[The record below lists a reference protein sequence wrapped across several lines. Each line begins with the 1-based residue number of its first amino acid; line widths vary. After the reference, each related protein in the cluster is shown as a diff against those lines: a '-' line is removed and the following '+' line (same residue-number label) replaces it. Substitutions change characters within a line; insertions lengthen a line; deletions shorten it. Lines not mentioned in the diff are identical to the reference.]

1 MAKKTA
7 SSYLPNG
14 GYSLEHGSNYM
25 LDGFQFDTEYG
36 AGPYEKARLP
46 EAKGLSSLP
55 SGMIPM
61 GGNGES
67 SLPDGVEV
75 DMPLD
80 LEDFTKDASQSIAL
94 VDHSWLATQSKP
106 DLSGQRSMEDILEHL
121 SQGRF
126 ENPEVNQFKN
136 LQEAWGT
143 ESTTGLD
150 IIPNNQRHHEKYKN
164 TYKEVSNLP
173 GDDIR
178 HQAEKLHRKLA
189 YGESLSSVLKGASNP
204 LALKLKLD
212 QEYGLHGR
220 VYIKEA
226 HFPGLFNGR
235 WDEVIHNRC
244 KTAMYIIP
252 VNKDCAFDRFL
263 GMEIVASVNDIP
275 WSKVARSLM
284 PRLESYGVK
293 TASSLSHKEQVRT
306 AFIDLIEGRVT
317 RHEANQTWFPTQRN
331 ESDFISLD
339 HARRQLEASQQEH
352 IFIATHEDRH
362 ETKTEKKLA
371 RIASQLAKQGF
382 LDEEVITAVTETKS
396 KTAQEKI
403 DRLFHLATTPTQAS
417 TYDGTGIGVKTH
429 TPTKS
434 KIATEFKT
442 RTELTFEQRVKTAS
456 EKLKGLAS
464 TGLLSSQDIER
475 IATIHRSNPEEAV
488 KVAFKRAAD
497 NFTEDQASTYV
508 GIGKNAHT
516 LDTRVALLN
525 DSDLL
530 GLKEASKKK
539 DSDILG
545 LKEAASRT
553 ERGREQRSLEK
564 VGLLIK
570 AGLITHEEVAVAIK
584 GSKTPEDRV
593 RRVFD
598 FVARPKVASQYHE
611 YDLKEHRM
619 VKRTKKLDKLP
630 DMKKRASALLWK
642 DAHDKVDKL
651 LKFGL
656 ITKEVYASIQSI
668 TEAGA
673 YVKKAF
679 ELASKPLK
687 ASTYDGSGKEASLHT
702 TTKSKIATEFKTR
715 TEITFKQREESVR
728 LKMSK
733 LLDSGLV
740 SADDVRRVVA
750 SHVGEPELQLKALF
764 RVASEKVERA
774 FYEGSETAHIITPK
788 KSERLSDSEMKVA
801 TWLRQKM
808 SEGGAGQELDVLLSS
823 RFSQKVL
830 DTYTTRIASLR
841 TEHEGLSGHAYVDA
855 GAYVTE
861 GVEGCDKG
869 ALLHRSNQIPTLLGV
884 GKCSTCVFN
893 VEGTCQKY
901 NKVLIDSPSEIT
913 DSLSALQQEN
923 IRLANGTD
931 AERTA
936 SLFVNDYD
944 PDEFGLL
951 PSDHVEIGEEVSN
964 KSLGDVLFGG
974 FEV

>member
-189 YGESLSSVLKGASNP
+189 YGESLSSVLKDASNP
-204 LALKLKLD
+204 LALKLKIED
-212 QEYGLHGR
+212 EYGLHGR

-275 WSKVARSLM
+275 WSKVARTLM

-382 LDEEVITAVTETKS
+382 LDEEVITAVTETTS

-429 TPTKS
+429 TPTKSKLDKLPDMKKRASALLWKDAHDKVDKLLKFGLITKEVYSSIQSITEAGAYVKKAFELASKPLKASTYEGSGKEASLHTTTKS

-475 IATIHRSNPEEAV
+475 IATIHRSNPEDAV

-539 DSDILG
+539 DSDLLG

-570 AGLITHEEVAVAIK
+570 AGLITHDEVAVAIK

-619 VKRTKKLDKLP
+619 VKRTKK
-630 DMKKRASALLWK
+630 
-642 DAHDKVDKL
+642 
-651 LKFGL
+651 
-656 ITKEVYASIQSI
+656 
-668 TEAGA
+668 
-673 YVKKAF
+673 
-679 ELASKPLK
+679 
-687 ASTYDGSGKEASLHT
+687 
-702 TTKSKIATEFKTR
+702 IATEFKTR
-715 TEITFKQREESVR
+715 TELTFEQREESVR

-931 AERTA
+931 ADRTA